1 MLVEEA
7 GSTLFTIAKDVK
19 LQLEFNPAQVSEY
32 RLIGYE
38 TRLLNR
44 EDFNN
49 DKVDA
54 GDIGAGHSV
63 TALYEFTPAGSA
75 SQQVDSLRYQSESP
89 AKSTGSE
96 SDEYAFMKIRYK
108 LPDSDTSTLIEV
120 PVTRTSETSGVAQAP
135 RSLRFAAAVAAFGQ
149 ILRGGRYT
157 STYSFDDVI
166 TLAQSAK
173 GKDPFGYR
181 AEFINLVRL
190 AKSAAAL
197 EAQKQ

>member
-19 LQLEFNPAQVSEY
+19 LQLEFNPATVSEY

-38 TRLLNR
+38 TRLLKR

-54 GDIGAGHSV
+54 GDIGAGHTV
-63 TALYEFTPAGSA
+63 TALYEITPVGAQGRLI
-75 SQQVDSLRYQSESP
+75 DDLRYQSEI
-89 AKSTGSE
+89 AKPGSSGSAE
-96 SDEYAFMKIRYK
+96 EYAFMKIRYK
-108 LPDSDTSTLIEV
+108 LPDSDTSTLITA
-120 PVTRTSETSGVAQAP
+120 PVTRGSEAASVEQAS
-135 RSLRFAAAVAAFGQ
+135 RDDRFAASVAAFGQ
-149 ILRGGRYT
+149 VLRGGRYT
-157 STYSFDDVI
+157 GSFSYDDVVA
-166 TLAQSAK
+166 LAQSAK
-173 GKDPFGYR
+173 GEDRFGYR

-197 EAQKQ
+197 EPGKQ